1 MAPEQFEGGGASPRA
16 DLWSLGVVLYEMTSG
31 TRPFQG
37 DNLYRLCTEI
47 LRNAPPALPP
57 HSPPGLARV
66 IYRCLEKEP
75 GRRYQR
81 AGEVRAALEALAP
94 PNQIG
99 ATAPRSISPRARRAV
114 LAAAAVVLLAVAGI
128 FAGRGGK
135 LKKPRGA
142 ASRPPQALLAVL
154 PPASRG
160 NTAPAAFES
169 GLAAKPSPP
178 PGRLDSPHQLAVIPM
193 SEMREKRATT

>member
-1 MAPEQFEGGGASPRA
+1 MP
-16 DLWSLGVVLYEMTSG
+16 SG

-37 DNLYRLCTEI
+37 ENLYRLCTAI

-128 FAGRGGK
+128 FAVRGGE
-135 LKKPRGA
+135 LKKVGGSAAKPARGGPGVA
-142 ASRPPQALLAVL
+142 
-154 PPASRG
+154 PPASSG
-160 NTAPAAFES
+160 QGTPSALCGGPGADPSLAPCGAGS
-169 GLAAKPSPP
+169 RPLA
-178 PGRLDSPHQLAVIPM
+178 R
-193 SEMREKRATT
+193 